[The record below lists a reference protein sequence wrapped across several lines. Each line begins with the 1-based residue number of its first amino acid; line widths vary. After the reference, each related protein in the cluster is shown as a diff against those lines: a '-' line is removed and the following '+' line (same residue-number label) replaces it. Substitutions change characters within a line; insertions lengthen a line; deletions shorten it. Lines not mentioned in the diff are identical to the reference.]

1 MNDETATASAD
12 PAPFLERHAGTLSD
26 GREIIYFDERSGIFH
41 PADLRELPVQA
52 ASSTIRYD
60 PVLDE
65 WVTIASHRQD
75 RTYLPRDE
83 DCPLCPSHGDRHT
96 EVPSPDYDVVVF
108 ENRFPSFDTGSEPQV
123 EDAAASFFL
132 ERPGLGR
139 CEVVCFTSDHDT
151 AFSALPPSRVRTI
164 LETWI
169 DRTTQ
174 LNATPGVEQVF
185 CFENRG
191 EEIGITL
198 SHAHG
203 QIYAYPFVPPR
214 MQRMLQ
220 SAREHRDR
228 TGRSL
233 FADVLAAENDS
244 GDRVVMRGDHWTAFV
259 PFTARWPL
267 EVHLFPNRHV
277 ERLPELDDDERAEFA
292 HIYPELLRALE
303 RAWGLRL
310 PYIAA
315 WQQAPTNIEQGV
327 AYLHLQISSIRR
339 APGKLK
345 YLAGSESAMGAFI
358 NDLRP
363 EDTAQRVREALA

>member
-1 MNDETATASAD
+1 VNDEATTTSAD
-12 PAPFLERHAGTLSD
+12 PRPFLERHRATLSD
-26 GREIIYFDERSGIFH
+26 GREIIYFDERGDVFH
-41 PADLRELPVQA
+41 PADLRDLPPRTA
-52 ASSTIRYD
+52 TSTIRFD
-60 PVLDE
+60 AILDE

-83 DCPLCPSHGDRHT
+83 DCPLCPTRGDRHT

-108 ENRFPSFDTGSEPQV
+108 ENRFPSFETGSEFPTK
-123 EDAAASFFL
+123 DTAAPVFL
-132 ERPGLGR
+132 ERPALGR
-139 CEVVCFTSDHDT
+139 CEVICFTSDHET
-151 AFSALPPSRVRTI
+151 AFSALLPPRVRTI

-169 DRTTQ
+169 DRTTT
-174 LNATPGVEQVF
+174 LNATSGVEQVF

-191 EEIGITL
+191 AEIGITL

-220 SAREHRDR
+220 SAREYRGR
-228 TGRSL
+228 TGQNL
-233 FADVLAAENDS
+233 FADVLAAESES
-244 GDRVVMRGDHWTAFV
+244 GDRIVMRGDYWTAFV
-259 PFTARWPL
+259 PFAARWPL
-267 EVHLFPNRHV
+267 EVHLFPNRQV
-277 ERLPELDDDERAEFA
+277 EQLPELDDGERAEFS

-303 RAWGLRL
+303 QAWGTHL

-315 WQQAPTNIEQGV
+315 WQQAPTNVEAGV

-363 EDTAQRVREALA
+363 EETAQRIREALA

>member
-1 MNDETATASAD
+1 L
-12 PAPFLERHAGTLSD
+12 LERHAGTLSD
-26 GREIIYFDERSGIFH
+26 GREIIYFDERSGVFH
-41 PADLRELPVQA
+41 PADLRELPHRV

-60 PVLDE
+60 SVLDE

-83 DCPLCPSHGDRHT
+83 DCPLCPSVGERHT

-108 ENRFPSFDTGSEPQV
+108 ENRFPSFDTGSEPDGK
-123 EDAAASFFL
+123 DAAASFFL

-151 AFSALPPSRVRTI
+151 PFSSLPPSRVRTI

-174 LNATPGVEQVF
+174 LNANPGVEQVF

-228 TGRSL
+228 TGQNL

-244 GDRVVMRGDHWTAFV
+244 GDRIVMRGEHWTAFV
-259 PFTARWPL
+259 PFAARWPL
-267 EVHLFPNRHV
+267 EVHLFPHRHV
-277 ERLPELDDDERAEFA
+277 EQLPE
-292 HIYPELLRALE
+292 
-303 RAWGLRL
+303 L

-315 WQQAPTNIEQGV
+315 WQQAPTNAEAGL
-327 AYLHLQISSIRR
+327 AYLHLEISSVRR

-345 YLAGSESAMGAFI
+345 HLAGSESAMGAFI

-363 EDTAQRVREALA
+363 EDTARRVREALA